1 MSKAKIDGSMAA
13 ILGLPAS
20 EVENICKEIDGTIE
34 AVNYNEPKQTVVA
47 GEKSV
52 IEKALFLYEFNAI
65 VRAITAQLGEL
76 KEENT
81 SCSHRKLIHFNNFKK
96 I

>member
-1 MSKAKIDGSMAA
+1 MIVYQKERRT
-13 ILGLPAS
+13 S
-20 EVENICKEIDGTIE
+20 EFD
-34 AVNYNEPKQTVVA
+34 AH
-47 GEKSV
+47 
-52 IEKALFLYEFNAI
+52 LFLRCKTCNGKNLVFYEFNAI
-65 VRAITAQLGEL
+65 VGAITAQLGEF

>member
-1 MSKAKIDGSMAA
+1 M
-13 ILGLPAS
+13 
-20 EVENICKEIDGTIE
+20 
-34 AVNYNEPKQTVVA
+34 
-47 GEKSV
+47 
-52 IEKALFLYEFNAI
+52 FLYEFNAI